1 MAKPVVGI
9 LMGSDSDLPVMQEA
23 GAMLQEFG
31 IEYEMTIASA
41 HRTPK
46 KVLEYSLSAEKRGL
60 KVIIAGAGWAAHLA
74 GVVASQTTLPVI
86 GVPIDSSPLKGL
98 DALLATVQMPG
109 GVPVAT
115 MSLGKSGAK
124 NAGVFA
130 AQIIGVSDVKVANR
144 LKVFKVEME
153 REVEEKAKR
162 LIAISSSYAPV
173 KMSASVKVSAPVK
186 AAAPIKVSAPAKMAA
201 QALKAEPL
209 VESGPA
215 KKKPRRRRWK
225 KKPGGSGTTQGP
237 TA

>member
-1 MAKPVVGI
+1 MTKPVVGI

-23 GAMLQEFG
+23 AAMLQEFG

-46 KVLEYSLSAEKRGL
+46 KVLEYSQSAERRGL

-86 GVPIDSSPLKGL
+86 GVPIDSSALKGL
-98 DALLATVQMPG
+98 DALLSMVQMPG

-115 MSLGKSGAK
+115 MSLGKAGAK

-130 AQIIGVSDVKVANR
+130 AQIIASSDVKVANR
-144 LKVFKVEME
+144 LKVYKVEME

-162 LIAISSSYAPV
+162 LSVLSTAPV
-173 KMSASVKVSAPVK
+173 QKEPAKEAVPVK
-186 AAAPIKVSAPAKMAA
+186 KKSRHRRR
-201 QALKAEPL
+201 
-209 VESGPA
+209 
-215 KKKPRRRRWK
+215 KKKP
-225 KKPGGSGTTQGP
+225 SGAAPLQEH
-237 TA
+237 AF